1 MTCSQC
7 AYLNPDGAKFC
18 SQCGKPLQAQ
28 RLERERRNVSILFI
42 DLSGFSSLTR
52 NWLPEALRDLADEIL
67 TVVAGI
73 VEDYDGHVDAF
84 QGDGLIALFGAPH
97 SHHDDPLR
105 AVLAAV
111 RGLKAIESIGRSKGL
126 ELKGRAGINTGVV
139 IAGAIGSG
147 RVREYT
153 VMGSA
158 VNLAARLEAA
168 ALPGEVWV
176 GPETYEATRHRM
188 VYETVRDVSLAGFP
202 TVTEVYRLVIVT
214 EAETADPYAH
224 LRFVGRQV
232 ELTLLHEA
240 VAQVRERG
248 HAQTVWV
255 VGEVGIGKSRLVKT
269 FTDQLKHQR
278 AATVLWCEEELYN
291 TELMWRNLASAAFGV
306 SDDDPRTWQQTV
318 ISGVR
323 QLLPNEPRWQ
333 HYILS
338 SLGLVQTKP
347 WRRIERRRV
356 DRTFVAWRD
365 LLCAMTRSDAFLGCL
380 VMVIE
385 HSSQHTPFSILP
397 ELLEESQLP
406 ILIVRTSRKRDVV
419 TKAQKLLLRPLSHQE
434 STELVSQLANPL
446 LKVATESLIFQ
457 VGGIPA
463 NLLEL
468 GRALSIT
475 PQGSFSGSLASLLQ
489 ARLDMLT
496 PSARQLLAFAALC
509 GERSWESLIMEL
521 HGISDFEA
529 LKELTDENLLMKEA
543 ASSIPEQA
551 EYRFQSELLRR
562 AVLRMIPFSE
572 RPQLHIRIASWLER
586 HAPLSL
592 SEQIGYHFLEGGTPE
607 AAYPYYL
614 AAADLSV
621 SHGRYSAAF
630 RHYETLLKLD
640 LPEQLLAQGA
650 LAYAQAAMV
659 ACDVSKAIEQLGAA
673 DQWIE
678 QLPGESRDELRSV
691 HLKLCDDLQKQQ
703 GIVQQEQV

>member
-1 MTCSQC
+1 MPTCPQC
-7 AYLNPDGAKFC
+7 AALNPDTAKFC
-18 SQCGKPLQAQ
+18 SQCGSRLQSQ

-42 DLSGFSSLTR
+42 DLSGFSTLTR
-52 NWLPEALRDLADEIL
+52 NWLPEELRDLADEIL

-97 SHHDDPLR
+97 SHHDDPQR

-111 RGLKAIESIGRSKGL
+111 SGLRAIETIGRSKGL
-126 ELKGRAGINTGVV
+126 ELKGRAGVNTGVV

-168 ALPGEVWV
+168 APPGEVWV

-188 VYETVRDVSLAGFP
+188 VYETIREVSLPGFP
-202 TVTEVYRLVIVT
+202 TVTEVYRLLAV
-214 EAETADPYAH
+214 AEPDTADPYSH

-232 ELTLLHEA
+232 ELAFLQEA
-240 VAQVRERG
+240 LAQVRQTRQP
-248 HAQTVWV
+248 QTVWV
-255 VGEVGIGKSRLVKT
+255 VGEVGMGKTRLVKT
-269 FTDQLKHQR
+269 FTEQLERQR
-278 AATVLWCEEELYN
+278 AATVLWCGEELYN

-306 SDDDPRTWQQTV
+306 RGDDPHSWQQLV
-318 ISGVR
+318 LGGVR
-323 QLLPNEPRWQ
+323 RLLPNEPRWQ
-333 HYILS
+333 RYVLG
-338 SLGLVQTKP
+338 SLGLTQMQP

-356 DRTFVAWRD
+356 DRTFIAWRD
-365 LLCAMTRSDAFLGCL
+365 LLCAMTQEEAFPGCL
-380 VMVIE
+380 VLVVE
-385 HSSQHTPFSILP
+385 HSSQHTPFSTLP
-397 ELLEESQLP
+397 DLLAQSQVP
-406 ILIVRTSRKRDVV
+406 ALIIRTSRKRDLA
-419 TKAQKLLLRPLSHQE
+419 TDAKKLVLRPLSHQE

-496 PSARQLLAFAALC
+496 APARQLLAFAALC
-509 GERSWESLIMEL
+509 GERSWENLMMEL
-521 HGISDFEA
+521 YGAPDHDA
-529 LKELTDENLLMKEA
+529 LRQLTEENLLMKEPV
-543 ASSIPEQA
+543 SSIPDQA

-572 RPQLHIRIASWLER
+572 RPQLHLRIAAWLER
-586 HAPLSL
+586 FAPLTL
-592 SEQIGYHFLEGGTPE
+592 SEQIARHFLEGGTPE
-607 AAYPYYL
+607 AAYPFYL
-614 AAADLSV
+614 AAADLEV
-621 SHGRYSAAF
+621 SHAKYSAAYK
-630 RHYETLLKLD
+630 HYETLLALE
-640 LPEQLLAQGA
+640 LPANLLAQGA
-650 LAYAQAAMV
+650 LAYAQAAIA
-659 ACDVSKAIEQLGAA
+659 ACDASKALEQLGAA

-678 QLPGESRDELRSV
+678 QLPGEAREALRSV
-691 HLKLCDDLQKQQ
+691 HQKLCEDLKKQQ
-703 GIVQQEQV
+703 GVQQPQS